1 MPTLS
6 IRLLDR
12 ADEMRPLAV
21 LLGSVWNMPPDQLEI
36 SPDML
41 RALAFTDNYVSGA
54 FVDGQ
59 LVGGAVG
66 FWGRDA
72 DGPLLHSHV
81 TGIVPTAAGSGV
93 GFALKQHQ
101 RTWTLDHDVR
111 RITWTFDPLVRRN
124 AYFNLVKLGA
134 YFDEYHEHFY
144 DEMHDPI
151 NAGDAS
157 DRVVAIW
164 DLEGSSTP
172 VASDDTVSIEIPA
185 DIVALRETDRAAA
198 LDWRQRTREHFQRA
212 FVDGYR
218 AISIAKDGHYTLARK
233 VQM

>member
-1 MPTLS
+1 MSGLS
-6 IRLLDR
+6 IRLLER

-21 LLGSVWNMPPDQLEI
+21 LLGSVWNMPPDCLEI

-41 RALAFTDNYVSGA
+41 RALVFTDNYVAGA
-54 FVDGQ
+54 FIDGQ

-66 FWGRDA
+66 FWGRDP
-72 DGPLLHSHV
+72 DGPILHSHV

-93 GFALKQHQ
+93 GFQLKQHQ
-101 RTWTLDHDVR
+101 RAWTLAHDVR

-151 NAGDAS
+151 NAGDET

-164 DLEGSSTP
+164 DLDGVSTP
-172 VASDDTVSIEIPA
+172 VVEHDTVSIEVPA
-185 DIVALRETDRAAA
+185 DIVALRETDTRRA
-198 LDWRQRTREHFQRA
+198 LDWRRRTREQFQRA
-212 FVDGYR
+212 FEDGYR
-218 AISIAKDGHYTLARK
+218 AVSIAKDGHYTLARK
-233 VQM
+233 VLY